1 MPRLLITGFEP
12 FGGEKVN
19 PAWEAVKA
27 LPDTIGRWQLYKL
40 QVPVVFGVAGETV
53 LNKAA
58 EVQADAVI
66 AVGMAAGRPAVTPEL
81 VAINRRYAD
90 GPDNAGQRFCDTPCD
105 ANGPNAYFS
114 TLPVRCMAEAIRK
127 KGLKAAVSTTAG
139 TYVCNDLM
147 YALLRAYE
155 NTAVRAGFIHVPC
168 LPEQAGDKYP
178 SMTKEEIAMALE
190 AAIAVL

>member
-19 PAWEAVKA
+19 PAWEAVHA
-27 LPDTIGRWQLYKL
+27 LPDTFNGWQLYKL
-40 QVPVVFGVAGETV
+40 QVPVVFGLAGETV
-53 LNKAA
+53 LKKAE

-81 VAINRRYAD
+81 VAINRRFAEV
-90 GPDNAGQRFCDTPCD
+90 PDNAGQRFCDAPCD
-105 ANGPNAYFS
+105 ETGENAYFA
-114 TLPVRCMAEAIRK
+114 TLPVRRMAEAIRE
-127 KGLKAAVSTTAG
+127 KGLKGAVSTTAG

-155 NTAVRAGFIHVPC
+155 NTTVRAGFIHVPC

-178 SMTKEEIAMALE
+178 SMTREEITMALE
-190 AAIAVL
+190 AAIGVL